1 LCASCDTDV
10 TPIRATI
17 HGVPALQLLRVMTGT
32 PNLPGAACVT
42 HRDIFDACTDRRAR
56 FAYRHAIHICTG
68 CPVLAQC
75 SAWITSLPPSQP
87 PFGVTAGRIR
97 QQQRR

>member
-1 LCASCDTDV
+1 MPTAVD
-10 TPIRATI
+10 
-17 HGVPALQLLRVMTGT
+17 LLHTLRDT

-56 FAYRHAIHICTG
+56 TAYRHAIDICVG

-75 SAWITSLPPSQP
+75 SAWISSLPPSQR
-87 PFGVTAGRIR
+87 PFEVTAGRIR
-97 QQQRR
+97 QQQR

>member
-1 LCASCDTDV
+1 MPTAVD
-10 TPIRATI
+10 
-17 HGVPALQLLRVMTGT
+17 LLHTLAGT

-42 HRDIFDACTDRRAR
+42 HRDIFDACTHRGAHRI
-56 FAYRHAIHICTG
+56 YRHAIDICAG

-75 SAWITSLPPSQP
+75 SAWITSLPLSQR
-87 PFGVTAGRIR
+87 PFGVTAGRIHQQ